1 MGRRDDD
8 QEDIMTTTQRSA
20 TLATL
25 GRRHDSDLRD
35 RIADGGAR
43 RLPGG
48 SSLDVDASVVVLDLQ
63 ELARQRLS

>member
-8 QEDIMTTTQRSA
+8 QEDIMTTIQRSA

-63 ELARQRLS
+63 ALARQRLS

>member
-1 MGRRDDD
+1 M
-8 QEDIMTTTQRSA
+8 MTIQRSA

-25 GRRHDSDLRD
+25 GRHQESDLRD

-48 SSLDVDASVVVLDLQ
+48 SSLDLDAGVVVLDLQ
-63 ELARQRLS
+63 ELARRRLS

>member
-8 QEDIMTTTQRSA
+8 QEDIMTTIQRSA

-25 GRRHDSDLRD
+25 GRHQESDLRD

-63 ELARQRLS
+63 ELARRRLS

>member
-8 QEDIMTTTQRSA
+8 QEDIMTTIQRSA

-48 SSLDVDASVVVLDLQ
+48 SSLDVDASEVVLDLQ

>member
-1 MGRRDDD
+1 
-8 QEDIMTTTQRSA
+8 MTTIQRSE

-63 ELARQRLS
+63 ALARQRLS

>member
-1 MGRRDDD
+1 
-8 QEDIMTTTQRSA
+8 MTTIQRSA

-48 SSLDVDASVVVLDLQ
+48 SSLDVDARFGPDGSGVVGGKGM
-63 ELARQRLS
+63 RPR

>member
-1 MGRRDDD
+1 
-8 QEDIMTTTQRSA
+8 MTTIQRTA
-20 TLATL
+20 TLAHL

-48 SSLDVDASVVVLDLQ
+48 SSLDVDASVIVLDLQ
-63 ELARQRLS
+63 ALARQRLS

>member
-1 MGRRDDD
+1 MGSTDDD
-8 QEDIMTTTQRSA
+8 QEDIMTTIQRSA

-35 RIADGGAR
+35 RIADGGATR
-43 RLPGG
+43 VPGG

-63 ELARQRLS
+63 ALARQRLS

>member
-1 MGRRDDD
+1 MGGRDDD
-8 QEDIMTTTQRSA
+8 QEDIMTTIQRSA

-48 SSLDVDASVVVLDLQ
+48 SSLDMDASVVVLDLQ
-63 ELARQRLS
+63 ALARQRLS

>member
-8 QEDIMTTTQRSA
+8 QEDIMSSIQRSA

-48 SSLDVDASVVVLDLQ
+48 SSLDVDASVVVLNLQ
-63 ELARQRLS
+63 ELARRRLS